1 MRDQGG
7 NMTVRPFVQF
17 WICSL
22 AILAV
27 ASSAFAASPVLS
39 NIQPRGGQRGTEMEV
54 LFSGQRL
61 EDAQQLMIYE
71 PGIEVTEFAVVSA
84 TQVKAK
90 LKVAADCVL
99 GTKRIRIRAAS
110 GISDLRTFMIG
121 AMPNVA
127 EVEPN
132 SEFKA
137 PQAVANNVT
146 VEGIIQNEDVDYFV
160 IEAKKGERITAE
172 VEGIR
177 LGNTM
182 FDPYVAVLNEARF
195 ELATSDD
202 AALIWQDGVA
212 SIIAPEDGKYVVQIR
227 ESSYGGN
234 GACHYRCHIGSY
246 PRPLAIVPS
255 GGKPGQTVSVKFLG
269 DVGGEFTRDI
279 VLPATADSDFSV
291 FAQDDRGISPSGN
304 RFRLTDLENSIEV
317 EPNEAIAQA
326 TKAAAPIAFNGVL
339 SSKTDIDYFGF
350 TAMKGQ
356 TFEIH
361 VYARRIRSELDP
373 VLILYNAQGG
383 AIASNDDTGGPDS
396 YIRFAVPADGEY
408 FLEVRDH
415 LKRGGDAF
423 HYRVEVSP
431 LKAEALLGLNE
442 FQQYVEPVI
451 SIPQGNRIAVLVNAN
466 RQGFGGPLKF
476 IGANLPAGVTVESFG
491 MAADQGVAQVIFAAA
506 PDAAVA
512 GTLGQIVGTLD
523 DPANPT
529 PPSGQTR
536 LPTVLVRGQN
546 NIPFWTEPTKA
557 LAMAVTQKAPF
568 TLQVVE
574 PKVPLVQGGQM
585 SLKVV
590 ATREGEFKAPIKIE
604 LLLNPNGVNS
614 SREISIAEGQTEAMI
629 LLNAAGNAQVKD
641 HKIAVRGVAPVGNGP
656 IEACSPFA
664 TLRVAEAYMKF
675 NYQAAALE
683 LGTET
688 ELVVKVENAKPFEGN
703 ATVQLI
709 GLPNKV
715 TTTPAEF
722 NKDAAELIF
731 KVKAE
736 ADAAP
741 GISKNL
747 FCQVIVTENGE
758 PVIHNIG
765 SGQLRVDKPLPPKV
779 APMPV
784 AATAP
789 MPQPAA
795 PAAAAPPKRLTR
807 LEQLRLEQEQ
817 RVKGQAGASP
827 AAEVKSAG
835 GK

>member
-1 MRDQGG
+1 
-7 NMTVRPFVQF
+7 MTVQSFARFLLS
-17 WICSL
+17 SL
-22 AILAV
+22 AILCV
-27 ASSAFAASPVLS
+27 TSLGFAASPVLS
-39 NIQPRGGQRGTEMEV
+39 NIQPRGGQRGTEIEV
-54 LFSGQRL
+54 LFNGQRL
-61 EDAQQLMIYE
+61 EDAQELMIYE
-71 PGIEVTEFAVVSA
+71 PGIEVSEFAVVNDK
-84 TQVKAK
+84 QVKAK
-90 LKVAADCVL
+90 LKIAADCLL
-99 GTKRIRIRAAS
+99 GTKHIRVRSAT
-110 GISDLRTFMIG
+110 GVSDLRTFRVG
-121 AMPNVA
+121 ALPTVA
-127 EVEPN
+127 EKEPN
-132 SEFKA
+132 SDFKA
-137 PQAVANNVT
+137 PQVVANNVT

-160 IEAKKGERITAE
+160 IEAKQGERITAE

-177 LGNTM
+177 LGDTM
-182 FDPYVAVLNEARF
+182 FDPYVAILDAARF
-195 ELATSDD
+195 ELSTSDD
-202 AALIWQDGVA
+202 AALLWQDGVA
-212 SIIAPEDGKYVVQIR
+212 SIIAPADGKYIVQIR

-234 GACHYRCHIGSY
+234 GASHYRCHIGNY
-246 PRPLAIVPS
+246 PRPRAVVPA
-255 GGKPGQTVSVKFLG
+255 GGKPGQKINVKFLG
-269 DVGGEFTRDI
+269 DVAGEFIREIT
-279 VLPATADSDFSV
+279 LPAAADSEFAV
-291 FAQDDRGISPSGN
+291 FAQDDKGISPSGN
-304 RFRLTDLENSIEV
+304 RFRLSDLENSIEV
-317 EPNEAIAQA
+317 EPNETIQQA
-326 TKAAAPIAFNGVL
+326 TKATAPIAFNGVL
-339 SSKTDIDYFGF
+339 SSKADVDFFGF
-350 TAMKGQ
+350 TSTKGQ
-356 TFEIH
+356 TLEIH

-373 VLILYNAQGG
+373 VLVVYNAKGG

-396 YIRFAVPADGEY
+396 YVRFAVPADGEY

-431 LKAEALLGLNE
+431 LKPEALLGLNE
-442 FQQYVEPVI
+442 FQQYVEPLI
-451 SIPQGNRIAVLVNAN
+451 AIPQGNRLALLVNAN

-476 IGANLPAGVTVESFG
+476 AGENLPAGVTVESFG
-491 MAADQGVAQVIFAAA
+491 MAADQGVAQVILYAA

-512 GTLGQIVGTLD
+512 GKLGQIVGSLD
-523 DPANPT
+523 DAANPT
-529 PPSGQTR
+529 PPTGKLR

-546 NIPFWTEPTKA
+546 NRPFWTEPTEA
-557 LAMAVTQKAPF
+557 LAMAVTQKVPF

-590 ATREGEFKAPIKIE
+590 ATREGDFKAPIKIE

-614 SREISIAEGQTEAMI
+614 SREISIAEGQTEAAI

-641 HKIAVRGVAPVGNGP
+641 HKIAVRGVATVGNGP
-656 IEACSPFA
+656 VTVCSPFA

-675 NYQAAALE
+675 NYQAAAVE
-683 LGTET
+683 LGAET

-703 ATVQLI
+703 AAVQLI

-722 NKDAAELIF
+722 NKETAELIF

-747 FCQVIVTENGE
+747 FCQVVVTENGE
-758 PVIHNIG
+758 PIIHNIG

-784 AATAP
+784 AAAP

-795 PAAAAPPKRLTR
+795 PPTAAPAKRLTR

-817 RVKGQAGASP
+817 RVKGQAGATP
-827 AAEVKSAG
+827 AAEAKPAG
-835 GK
+835 GQ